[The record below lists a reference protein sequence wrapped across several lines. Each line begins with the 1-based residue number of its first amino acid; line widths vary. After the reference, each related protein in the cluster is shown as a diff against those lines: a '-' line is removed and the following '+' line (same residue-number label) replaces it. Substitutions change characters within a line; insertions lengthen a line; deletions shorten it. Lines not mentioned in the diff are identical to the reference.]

1 MIVSDII
8 IDFRDKLGYGKHRL
22 AKGLLNLHIKQFVD
36 FITRPV
42 SKTCLDYVYCNRP
55 QHIKLVTSHNIGLAD
70 HLSTFVERKYAR
82 LNRMKTI
89 SRIRYRDM
97 KRFDDQFKQS
107 LHRAP

>member
-22 AKGLLNLHIKQFVD
+22 AKGLLNLHFKQFVD

-42 SKTCLDYVYCNRP
+42 NKTCLDHLYCNRP

-70 HLSTFVERKYAR
+70 HLPTFVERKYAR

-89 SRIRYRDM
+89 SRIR
-97 KRFDDQFKQS
+97 
-107 LHRAP
+107 